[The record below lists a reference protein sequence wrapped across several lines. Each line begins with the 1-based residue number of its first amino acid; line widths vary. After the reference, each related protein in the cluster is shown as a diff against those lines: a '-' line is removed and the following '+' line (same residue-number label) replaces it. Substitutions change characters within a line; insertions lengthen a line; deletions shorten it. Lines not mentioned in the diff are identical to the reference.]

1 MKKEN
6 RKIQPED
13 YGQEQ
18 NASDIRAD
26 DGYEDT
32 EDTLQNSDEIQQD
45 DANTEEDILNMIRRF
60 NLTSDLFASKVFENR
75 KASGELCR
83 ILLGDDNVR
92 VVDVRTKRTI
102 ASLERHS
109 VELDILAQK
118 KGGGLVGV
126 EIQMYSE
133 KAPFKRVRYYLSSV
147 DMNLLEKGVD
157 YSQLPN
163 VTLVYITKRDII
175 GAGRGFYRVERH
187 VSRSRNG
194 GRADRKV
201 DNGVE
206 ELYYN
211 LRHPTGDKRK
221 GELLRYFKNSDPD
234 YETDTFPHIVERV
247 RYFKKQTEGV
257 EIMCEIANK
266 LKNEGIKIGL
276 EKGREEGREEGRVE
290 GRKEGREEGIRQG
303 IAQGRKEGVR
313 KGIKKGIMQG
323 RKEGR
328 EKGRVEGR
336 EEGLAMAVLGC
347 LKDLGRVPE
356 QVVSHIRAE
365 KDLDVLQRWVW
376 SAAHAASIAEFER
389 MM

>member
-13 YGQEQ
+13 YRQEQ
-18 NASDIRAD
+18 NASDIRAND

-32 EDTLQNSDEIQQD
+32 EDTLQNSDEIQPD
-45 DANTEEDILNMIRRF
+45 DANLEDFMDMIRRF
-60 NLTSDLFASKVFENR
+60 NLTSDLFASKVFEDR

-92 VVDVRTKRTI
+92 VVDVRTKHTL

-163 VTLVYITKRDII
+163 VTLVYITKKDII

-221 GELLRYFKNSDPD
+221 DELLWYFKNSDPD

-276 EKGREEGREEGRVE
+276 EKGREEG
-290 GRKEGREEGIRQG
+290 
-303 IAQGRKEGVR
+303 
-313 KGIKKGIMQG
+313 IKKGIVQG
-323 RKEGR
+323 RK
-328 EKGRVEGR
+328 EGR

-365 KDLDVLQRWVW
+365 KDLDVLQRWVR
-376 SAAHAASIAEFER
+376 SAAHASSIAEFER

>member
-13 YGQEQ
+13 YRQEQ
-18 NASDIRAD
+18 NASFGKAD
-26 DGYEDT
+26 SSAGHKKDNDTT
-32 EDTLQNSDEIQQD
+32 EDGN
-45 DANTEEDILNMIRRF
+45 AEEDLLDMIRRF
-60 NLTSDLFASKVFENR
+60 NLTSDLFASKVFEDR

-83 ILLGDDNVR
+83 ILLGDDSVR
-92 VVDVRTKRTI
+92 VVDVKTKRTI

-175 GAGRGFYRVERH
+175 GAGRGFYQVGRH
-187 VSRSRNG
+187 VLRSKEG
-194 GRADRKV
+194 GQADKKV
-201 DNGVE
+201 ENGVE

-221 GELLRYFKNSDPD
+221 DELLRYFKNSDPD

-247 RYFKKQTEGV
+247 RYFKKKTEGV
-257 EIMCEIANK
+257 KIMCEIANK

-276 EKGREEGREEGRVE
+276 EKGREEGI
-290 GRKEGREEGIRQG
+290 RKG
-303 IAQGRKEGVR
+303 IAQGRK
-313 KGIKKGIMQG
+313 K
-323 RKEGR
+323 
-328 EKGRVEGR
+328 GR
-336 EEGLAMAVLGC
+336 EEGLAMAILGC

-365 KDLDVLQRWVW
+365 KDLDVLQRWVR

>member
-13 YGQEQ
+13 YRQEQ
-18 NASDIRAD
+18 NASDIRAND

-32 EDTLQNSDEIQQD
+32 EDTLQNSDEIQPD
-45 DANTEEDILNMIRRF
+45 GANLEDLMDMIRRF
-60 NLTSDLFASKVFENR
+60 NLTSDLFASKVFEDR

-83 ILLGDDNVR
+83 ILLGDDSVR
-92 VVDVRTKRTI
+92 IVDVRTKRTI
-102 ASLERHS
+102 ASLKKHS
-109 VELDILAQK
+109 VELDILARK

-221 GELLRYFKNSDPD
+221 DELLRYFKNSDPD
-234 YETDTFPHIVERV
+234 YETDIFPHIVERV

-257 EIMCEIANK
+257 KIMCEIANK

-290 GRKEGREEGIRQG
+290 GRKEGREEGIRKG

-323 RKEGR
+323 R
-328 EKGRVEGR
+328 
-336 EEGLAMAVLGC
+336 EEGLAMAILGC

-365 KDLDVLQRWVW
+365 KDLDVLQRWVR